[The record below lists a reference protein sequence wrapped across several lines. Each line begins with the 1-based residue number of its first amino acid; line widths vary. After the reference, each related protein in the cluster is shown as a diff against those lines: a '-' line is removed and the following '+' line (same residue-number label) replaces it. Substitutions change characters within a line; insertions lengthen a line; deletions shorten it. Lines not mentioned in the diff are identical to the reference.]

1 MMSLRPPLF
10 MILHILPSASHR
22 KLRLWMPLLL
32 IWVLLLPF
40 LLALLPVYFVTCA
53 VLDLRP
59 FKTLGAF
66 FMVLASLGGTHLE
79 VCTPRASVFVHIY

>member
-1 MMSLRPPLF
+1 MSLRPPLF
-10 MILHILPSASHR
+10 MILHILPSASLR
-22 KLRLWMPLLL
+22 GLRLWMPLLL

-40 LLALLPVYFVTCA
+40 LLVLLPVYFVACA

-66 FMVLASLGGTHLE
+66 FMVLGSLGGTHLE
-79 VCTPRASVFVHIY
+79 VCTPSASVFVRIY